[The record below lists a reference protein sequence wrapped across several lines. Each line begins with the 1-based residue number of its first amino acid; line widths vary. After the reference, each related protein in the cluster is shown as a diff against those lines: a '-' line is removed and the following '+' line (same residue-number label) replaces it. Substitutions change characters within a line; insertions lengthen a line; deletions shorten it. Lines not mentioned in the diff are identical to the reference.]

1 MGVLLLSNKKQVKYV
16 AVTENY
22 SLIRALVKLDAVLQ
36 RTLSNKKLLRLDQSK
51 SWQTMLEYFFTLIFI
66 HMNKI
71 TRIK

>member
-51 SWQTMLEYFFTLIFI
+51 SWQTMLEYFS
-66 HMNKI
+66 H
-71 TRIK
+71 